1 MYRWQTNT
9 PSSPGRRCPASF
21 STVQSVRKAKP
32 VHRKLPEELA
42 SCRVYLPKLVAGC
55 KAYLPYKVT
64 SFTIFCDSQAT
75 EAFM

>member
-1 MYRWQTNT
+1 MPSYR
-9 PSSPGRRCPASF
+9 GRQFPASF

-32 VHRKLPEELA
+32 VHRKVPEELA
-42 SCRVYLPKLVAGC
+42 GCKVYLPKLVAGC

-64 SFTIFCDSQAT
+64 SCTIFCDSHAT